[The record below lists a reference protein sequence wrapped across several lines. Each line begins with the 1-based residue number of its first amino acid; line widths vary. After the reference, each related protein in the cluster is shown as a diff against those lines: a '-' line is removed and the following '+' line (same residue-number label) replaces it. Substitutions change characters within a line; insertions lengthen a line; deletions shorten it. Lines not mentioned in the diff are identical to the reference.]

1 MVRPGDPGG
10 AAGTAGC
17 CRAAIRDD
25 TAAASGHDVRIDP
38 LAGILARLVAQ
49 LGAIEGEPRP
59 LVGGMTNRNLCVS
72 FAGTRVVVRLCGKRT
87 AALGIDRATEEL
99 ATRQAA
105 GLGIGPAVLA
115 RLADEDVLVCVH
127 LPGAPLTDRQL
138 REPGRLTRAADALRA
153 FHGSPALPTSFA
165 VVALCHRQ
173 AAAAP
178 ALEADLHDVLA
189 LASRIDTALAGHP
202 EHVPVPCHN
211 DLLAANFL
219 EHDGTLRLLD
229 WEYAGM
235 NDRFFDL
242 ANLAANN
249 ELTTADQQVLLD
261 AYFGTD
267 GGATQ
272 RRRAAL
278 ALMLIVSDL
287 REALWGI
294 TQRTL
299 SDLDVDY
306 DRYARDHL
314 DRLRLRLASPDIEEW
329 ITLAQTP

>member
-1 MVRPGDPGG
+1 MP
-10 AAGTAGC
+10 
-17 CRAAIRDD
+17 
-25 TAAASGHDVRIDP
+25 IDP
-38 LAGILARLVAQ
+38 LAGILARLVAR
-49 LGAIEGEPRP
+49 LGAMDGEPRT
-59 LVGGMTNRNLCVS
+59 LQGGMTNRNVCVS
-72 FAGTRVVVRLCGKRT
+72 FAGTQVVVRLCGKRT
-87 AALGIDRATEEL
+87 AALGIDRVTEEL

-105 GLGIGPAVLA
+105 RLGIGPAVVT
-115 RLADEDVLVCVH
+115 RLQDEDVLVCVH
-127 LPGAPLTDRQL
+127 LPGRPLTGEQL
-138 REPGRLTRAADALRA
+138 REPDRLVRVAGALRA
-153 FHGSPALPTSFA
+153 FHESPSLPTRFA

-178 ALEADLHDVLA
+178 AQAADLNGVLA
-189 LASRIDTALAGHP
+189 LASRIDTALAGHR

-211 DLLAANFL
+211 DLLAANFI
-219 EHDGTLRLLD
+219 EHDGTLSLLD

-249 ELTTADQQVLLD
+249 ELTPADQQVLLD
-261 AYFGTD
+261 AYFGAD

-306 DRYARDHL
+306 GRYAGDHL
-314 DRLRLRLASPDIEEW
+314 ARLRRRLASGDIEEW